1 MSLNSGSPNAGS
13 MNAADLED
21 LRRARE
27 LLENP
32 GLAMKVTNVIG
43 LPVEKAFEILPRWLA
58 RIVGSSTRALLRGAL
73 AVACWTFRSRR
84 IRRSRE
90 PTHKALV
97 ATSGAVGGLFGIAGL
112 PIELPVSTA
121 IMLRSI
127 ADVARS
133 EGEDLDSKETRE
145 ACIQVFALGGRSRS
159 DDAAE
164 TGYFAAR
171 AILARALG
179 EAAEFVAEKGIVQ
192 EGAPVLVRLL
202 AGLASRSSVT
212 VSEKA
217 LLQFVP
223 VIGAAGGAG
232 VNLLFIAHFQKMA
245 RGHFIVRRLERKYGR
260 EEVRRAYEGRFTA
273 VIAPPKLL
281 ARTEPPRVG

>member
-1 MSLNSGSPNAGS
+1 MPLTAQ
-13 MNAADLED
+13 DLDD

-27 LLENP
+27 ILENP
-32 GLAMKVTNVIG
+32 GIAMKVTNVLG
-43 LPVEKAFEILPRWLA
+43 LPVEKAFEVMPRWFTRA
-58 RIVGSSTRALLRGAL
+58 VSGSTRALLRAAL
-73 AVACWTFRSRR
+73 AAGCSTFRSRR
-84 IRRSRE
+84 IRRSRDA
-90 PTHKALV
+90 THRFLV
-97 ATSGAVGGLFGIAGL
+97 ATSGAIGGAFGIAGL

-133 EGEDLDSKETRE
+133 EGEDVASQEARD
-145 ACIQVFALGGRSRS
+145 ACIQVFALGGRSKS

-171 AILARALG
+171 AILARTVG

-192 EGAPVLVRLL
+192 EGAPLLVRLL
-202 AGLASRSSVT
+202 AGFASRTSVA

-223 VIGAAGGAG
+223 VIGAAGGAA
-232 VNLLFIAHFQKMA
+232 VNLLFIAHFQRMA
-245 RGHFIVRRLERKYGR
+245 RGHFIVRRLERTHGKD
-260 EEVRRAYEGRFTA
+260 EVQRAYEGRVTA

-281 ARTEPPRVG
+281 MPSEPPRLA

>member
-1 MSLNSGSPNAGS
+1 MPLSAQ
-13 MNAADLED
+13 DLDD

-32 GLAMKVTNVIG
+32 GIAMKVTNVLG
-43 LPVEKAFEILPRWLA
+43 LPVEKAFEVMPRWFT
-58 RIVGSSTRALLRGAL
+58 RIVSGSTRALLHAAL
-73 AVACWTFRSRR
+73 AVGCSTFLSRR
-84 IRRSRE
+84 QRASRDA
-90 PTHKALV
+90 THKLLV
-97 ATSGAVGGLFGIAGL
+97 AASGAIGGVYGIFGL
-112 PIELPVSTA
+112 PIELPFSTA

-133 EGEDLDSKETRE
+133 EGEDVASRETRE
-145 ACIQVFALGGRSRS
+145 ACIQVFALGGRSPS

-171 AILARALG
+171 AILARTVG

-192 EGAPVLVRLL
+192 EGAPLLVRLL
-202 AGLASRSSVT
+202 AGFASRTGVV

-217 LLQFVP
+217 LLQLLP
-223 VIGAAGGAG
+223 GIGAIAGAT

-245 RGHFIVRRLERKYGR
+245 RGHFVVRRLERTYGKD
-260 EEVRRAYEGRFTA
+260 EVRRAYEGRATA

-281 ARTEPPRVG
+281 MNREPPRLA